1 MNCAGIGKTTLAN
14 EICVKW
20 ARDGFLADQFDAVI
34 MIPMRA
40 VQQRSL
46 EDVMMRYVGEEN
58 LKKSAGG
65 RCLLILEGLDEMD
78 INRRQSD
85 EILIRLIEENT
96 LLKF

>member
-40 VQQRSL
+40 VQERSL
-46 EDVMMRYVGEEN
+46 ENVIMRHVGEDYPK
-58 LKKSAGG
+58 LQKSAGS
-65 RCLLILEGLDEMD
+65 RCLLILEGLDEMSV
-78 INRRQSD
+78 NR
-85 EILIRLIEENT
+85 
-96 LLKF
+96 